1 MAYEASLFMHEMD
14 RRAMDALNAFP
25 MFAKLCQAYRMNFDE
40 QAARIELLSTAVR
53 LNENQMPEVYR
64 LLPPICEKLG
74 IAVPELY
81 YITSD
86 EINAATMG
94 TANPVIYLTSSI
106 CEKLSEKQLSSVL
119 AHECGHIACRHC
131 FYHSIAEYVASAVS
145 GGVNC
150 VIPAI
155 SRFLNP
161 ALENAIRFWE
171 RCSELSADRAAV
183 LCDEEAENMI
193 DALLQIHGF
202 DKNVNR
208 KEFLRQAVDLHD
220 LIDASNSNKM
230 IEQLLVKDGT
240 HPFLSTRVYEC
251 NEWAECAEFQD
262 ILNGTYTEENRRQ
275 EEDRREEQEV
285 LSANVQISV
294 KKDEKI
300 QDNVIASPEES
311 GAVEAALDEVNQ
323 KLESYTSHLDMKM
336 YGLAMFSGLIAGT
349 VDALFI
355 GETSV
360 TQKEIT
366 LSHQQVNRFIQQY
379 ARVRGFPE
387 SRLKDA
393 IADLEKEFKVPQ
405 DNIWKGKDINVVPKN
420 HHLADLAHHPTPVGL
435 AAAIL
440 VRFLRVG
447 SFVDRNGKWH
457 FCLVDTS
464 INDIEQILFPAV
476 LAGVLNWIVSVGE
489 EKYEATTGEQI
500 PRGMEQIARISA
512 SAPILKEVAECADNW
527 FGHLVSDMGGSR
539 NTAGNG
545 MGIPGVFVSFLHELS
560 SLPGFQKTNLPR
572 FVNDLYVKNKI
583 DLRHELA
590 YLDAAKKQL
599 LPVVFNDVFTRILYF
614 ACELGVESQSEHEIN
629 WRRVI
634 PFENRSVERMLLIS
648 SMTFN
653 LADTADA
660 AVRAAVESGGEWV
673 IFCTRFVARYNY
685 VGAGRAFVAIVHEV
699 SNERKEAE
707 LIHERLLLTASQTAN
722 ILQELQEYKKQLEE
736 RISAYI
742 AEDAEAFLQGF
753 DLMQEGFRTGNSDIF
768 IQGNVAIQRVLGHE
782 VQFTNQKEFDD
793 LMVSDTAF
801 VL

>member
-25 MFAKLCQAYRMNFDE
+25 MFAKLCQAYHMNFDE
-40 QAARIELLSTAVR
+40 QAARIELLSMAVR

-94 TANPVIYLTSSI
+94 TSNPVIYLTSSI

-145 GGVNC
+145 GGAKC

-161 ALENAIRFWE
+161 ALNNAIRFWE

-183 LCDEEAENMI
+183 LCDEKAENMI

-208 KEFLRQAVDLHD
+208 KEFLQQAVDLHD

-251 NEWAECAEFQD
+251 NKWAECAKFQD

-294 KKDEKI
+294 REDEKI

-311 GAVEAALDEVNQ
+311 DAVEAALDEVNQ

-360 TQKEIT
+360 TQKEII
-366 LSHQQVNRFIQQY
+366 LSHQQVNHFIQQY

-387 SRLKDA
+387 SRLKDV

-405 DNIWKGKDINVVPKN
+405 DNVWKGKDINVVPKN

-435 AAAIL
+435 IAAIL

-489 EKYEATTGEQI
+489 KKYEAITGEQI

-512 SAPILKEVAECADNW
+512 SAPILKEVAKCADNW

-560 SLPGFQKTNLPR
+560 SLPGFRKTKLPMI
-572 FVNDLYVKNKI
+572 VNDLYVKNKI
-583 DLRHELA
+583 DFRHELA

-614 ACELGVESQSEHEIN
+614 VCELGLESQSEHEIN

-673 IFCTRFVARYNY
+673 VFSTRFVARYNY
-685 VGAGRAFVAIVHEV
+685 VGAGRALVAIVHEV
-699 SNERKEAE
+699 SNERKEAQ
-707 LIHERLLLTASQTAN
+707 LIHERLLLTASRTAN

-742 AEDAEAFLQGF
+742 AEDAETFLQGF
-753 DLMQEGFRTGNSDIF
+753 DLMQKGYRTGNSDTF
-768 IQGNVAIQRVLGHE
+768 IKGNVAIQRVLGHE